1 MSEEYEI
8 LIPEH
13 IIENLKNDAKMQMR
27 NGEEEEFIK
36 SFLIEL
42 ATDMLDDEEV
52 ELPNDEEYVE
62 DFLDTLMDGIILRA
76 EKECLEEEKDWPEV
90 TDCDKLTSALMELDE
105 EGIVARE
112 HFTCCGSC
120 GASEIHDEADENH
133 FGYVFYH
140 VQDTES
146 AQETGNL
153 YLAYGHVGL
162 AKKST
167 VEIAEIIVD
176 KLKNFGL
183 DVEWNGNI
191 NTRILVKNLKWQKRI
206 DLYR

>member
-13 IIENLKNDAKMQMR
+13 MIENLKNDAKMQMR
-27 NGEEEEFIK
+27 SGDDNDSIK
-36 SFLIEL
+36 SFLVEL

-52 ELPNDEEYVE
+52 ELPNDEEYVQ
-62 DFLDTLMDGIILRA
+62 DFLDTLIDGIILGA
-76 EKECLEEEKDWPEV
+76 EKECIEEEKSWPDV
-90 TDCDKLTSALMELDE
+90 TDCDKLTSAFMELDE

-120 GASEIHDEADENH
+120 GASEIHAEADGNH

-140 VQDTES
+140 AQDTES

-153 YLAYGHVGL
+153 YLAYGHIGL
-162 AKKST
+162 AKKSSSE
-167 VEIAEIIVD
+167 VAEMIVD

-183 DVEWNGNI
+183 DVVWNGNT
-191 NTRILVKNLKWQKRI
+191 NTRILVQNLKWQKRI
-206 DLYR
+206 DFYR